1 MANYAFGQTSLDRL
15 ATVHPDLQ
23 KVAHRALRISMRR
36 HDGGVDFSIPAYG
49 GKRTAEEQNELF
61 KKGVSKADGFEKPS
75 YHQTGLAL
83 DVIPYI
89 THEKV
94 KGNAIYTKN
103 ISAQKRAL
111 CFHIVSV
118 CMLQAASEL
127 GVKLSWGGNW
137 RSFDDSPHYQIPRE
151 NV

>member
-1 MANYAFGQTSLDRL
+1 MANYAFSQTSLDRL

-36 HDGGVDFSIPAYG
+36 HDGGVDFSIPQYG

-61 KKGVSKADGFEKPS
+61 NKSVSKADGYEKLS
-75 YHQTGLAL
+75 HHQSGNAL

-89 THEKV
+89 TADGI
-94 KGNAIYTKN
+94 KGNAIYTKK
-103 ISAQKRAL
+103 ISAQKRSL
-111 CFHIVSV
+111 LFHMVAV

-127 GVKLSWGGNW
+127 GIKLGYGGNW
-137 RSFDDSPHYQIPRE
+137 RSFNDAPHYSLIRE
-151 NV
+151 SN